1 MLDALQFYKTGSTRA
16 RFKSLAGI
24 SIVATL
30 GLALGLAACKP
41 KPAEAPAV
49 PAQAVARGP
58 SDEPTKTLPG
68 DLPPQLPVYPGV
80 TVEHVRKPRGA
91 MREIIMT
98 TPGDLDQLVAF
109 FKDGLKAGDFRVT
122 SSLIMRARKTWSC
135 DFQKG
140 GRPGSIL
147 LYPSDVDKTRMTID
161 LIYELPPTKMDEALM
176 EPREDFD
183 VVGPGEIAQAKTQN
197 PKETGKRN

>member
-1 MLDALQFYKTGSTRA
+1 MLDALQFYKTAPTQA
-16 RFKSLAGI
+16 RFKFPAALPV
-24 SIVATL
+24 VAAC
-30 GLALGLAACKP
+30 ALGLGVAACKP
-41 KPAEAPAV
+41 KPVAAPAPPV
-49 PAQAVARGP
+49 QTVSRGP

-68 DLPPQLPVYPGV
+68 DLPPQLPVYPGI

-98 TPGDLDQLVAF
+98 TPGDLNTLVTF
-109 FKDGLKAGDFRVT
+109 FKDGLKAGDFRIT
-122 SSLIMRARKTWSC
+122 SSLIMPARKTWSC

-140 GRPGSIL
+140 GRPGSVL
-147 LYPSDVDKTRMTID
+147 LYPSDADKTRMTID

-183 VVGPGEIAQAKTQN
+183 VVGPGEVAQAQTA
-197 PKETGKRN
+197 KEKRN